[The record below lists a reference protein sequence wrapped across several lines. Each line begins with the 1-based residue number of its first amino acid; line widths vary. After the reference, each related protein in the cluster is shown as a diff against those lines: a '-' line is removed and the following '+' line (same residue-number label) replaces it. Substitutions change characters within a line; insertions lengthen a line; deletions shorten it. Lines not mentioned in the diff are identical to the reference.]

1 MKNNNVLRDMIADY
15 QDELKE
21 CNDAIELMEDK
32 VSTYKNRAMEIE
44 EILIK
49 LTEKHES
56 RRT

>member
-21 CNDAIELMEDK
+21 CQHAIELMEDK
-32 VSTYKNRAMEIE
+32 VATYKNRVMEIE
-44 EILIK
+44 ELLIK